1 MTPLF
6 CPAQALVLFW
16 LHKLVQG
23 ANPFGRENKYSH
35 CLRPFQQQTHYICSG
50 KSWKTTWSVQ
60 LGRKKFCLE
69 GAMCAICSPF
79 AGELPKEL
87 RHQGQTS
94 APSLKGTAHTTGAAA
109 VELQSSPPPKPRAAW
124 APRGF
129 RITQDIPGVLWQWQ
143 KLHWAANYLH
153 CAPAVTHLLYSRDL
167 PYHLH
172 LCLSRNHFF
181 LRKLYVLVISPWLK
195 NWSRSLNMTL
205 FRLGKQQGSAHL
217 AFLTFPR

>member
-23 ANPFGRENKYSH
+23 VNPCGRGNKYSH

-60 LGRKKFCLE
+60 LRRKKFCLE

-79 AGELPKEL
+79 TGELPKEL

-94 APSLKGTAHTTGAAA
+94 APSLKGTAHNWRCL
-109 VELQSSPPPKPRAAW
+109 ESSSPPHHPNLGLLEPPGASGLHRTTRGFCDSDRNFAGLPIISTVPLLWHTFCTAETSPTTYICAW
-124 APRGF
+124 AGIIF
-129 RITQDIPGVLWQWQ
+129 SYGNFMFWSF
-143 KLHWAANYLH
+143 
-153 CAPAVTHLLYSRDL
+153 HL
-167 PYHLH
+167 
-172 LCLSRNHFF
+172 
-181 LRKLYVLVISPWLK
+181 
-195 NWSRSLNMTL
+195 
-205 FRLGKQQGSAHL
+205 G
-217 AFLTFPR
+217 